1 MEEIDAPEW
10 KFGELLPANLLC
22 SARNKKERRNEKQ
35 QPPMWYLGYF
45 SAATV

>member
-10 KFGELLPANLLC
+10 KFGELLSAKLLS
-22 SARNKKERRNEKQ
+22 SAQSKKERRNEKQ
-35 QPPMWYLGYF
+35 QPPMWYLDYF